1 MLLQGKLVFFLNIKV
16 YFLKQT
22 LNLDMVRIYQLMGDF
37 P

>member
-16 YFLKQT
+16 YFQKPT
-22 LNLDMVRIYQLMGDF
+22 LNLDMVGTYQLMGDF